1 MTLCEGEEC
10 EWYQENKLL
19 RNGIEVKKGLDKSM
33 PTKKSMVV
41 GPEAVIFACGPL
53 GLPPSFSLSL
63 FRYLSDQFPIGPP
76 AKHPAR
82 RFPLSFGLLF
92 LALATLSFDE
102 VG

>member
-41 GPEAVIFACGPL
+41 GPEADLRLDLSACLLRSAYPYLDTSLISSLSGHRQSIPL
-53 GLPPSFSLSL
+53 AVSLFPLASSFSL
-63 FRYLSDQFPIGPP
+63 
-76 AKHPAR
+76 
-82 RFPLSFGLLF
+82 LLP
-92 LALATLSFDE
+92 
-102 VG
+102 